1 MGARGPDTVRLG
13 AMSRRGRRS
22 WRASYPGRLPP
33 ARPSRR
39 RLSSEELWKRLVLI
53 VTTQSLPGGCSMD
66 VEAILEENEALKRRV
81 RSLEDV
87 VTELRQEIHDRK
99 DIERAAI
106 LISRVRRMSY
116 EEAREVI
123 RKASQARRIK
133 AGEMARRLMRAY
145 ELISRSTGHSPN

>member
-1 MGARGPDTVRLG
+1 VIEP
-13 AMSRRGRRS
+13 
-22 WRASYPGRLPP
+22 
-33 ARPSRR
+33 
-39 RLSSEELWKRLVLI
+39 
-53 VTTQSLPGGCSMD
+53 LPGGCRMD
-66 VEAILEENEALKRRV
+66 VEAILAENEALKRRV
-81 RSLEDV
+81 RSLEGV

-145 ELISRSTGHSPN
+145 ELISRSTCNSPN